1 MAAKSRKVDM
11 INGPLIKNLFIFTMP
26 LVFSALLQIFYNA
39 ADMIVIGNFS
49 VKTGSVAAIGAT
61 GSIST
66 LIVGLFIGL
75 STGVNVVSAKYFGQ
89 KNRKGLS
96 FVTHTA
102 IAISL
107 LGGVVLGAV
116 GVIFARPLLNI
127 VNVDPNIMDQAVLY
141 MQIIFAGLP
150 AQLVYNFGAALLR
163 SIGETKRPMYYLM
176 VSGLVNVLLNLLF
189 VIVCKM
195 DVEGV
200 AIATV
205 ASHLLSAT
213 LVMLCLSHV
222 EGDSRFVLK
231 KLGIKKRE
239 LFSIVRYGLPA
250 GIQQSLFTFS
260 HVILQAEINSYG
272 EGATAGNSAAN
283 NLENFVYMALAQFSV
298 AALTFVS
305 QNLGAGNYAR
315 VKKVVRTCLVLVGSL
330 GFGLGLITVLFRD
343 PLLRIYLPNDPVG
356 LEYGKIRFVIV
367 ALTDYV
373 LIMHDILVGALR
385 AMGYSV
391 TCMIISVVVICGS
404 RILWLYTFYAM
415 APSITM
421 LYIAYPLSWILA
433 FLAQWVA
440 YRIVSKKKLSPLGG
454 PLNG

>member
-1 MAAKSRKVDM
+1 MGAKNRSIDM

-26 LVFSALLQIFYNA
+26 LVLSALLQIFYNA

-61 GSIST
+61 GSIT
-66 LIVGLFIGL
+66 NLIIGLFIGL

-89 KNRKGLS
+89 KNNKGLS
-96 FVTHTA
+96 YVTHTS

-107 LGGVVLGAV
+107 VGGVVLGII
-116 GVIFARPLLNI
+116 GVVFARPLLAMI
-127 VNVDPNIMDQAVLY
+127 NVDAAIMDQAVLY

-150 AQLVYNFGAALLR
+150 AQLVYNFGSALLR

-176 VSGLVNVLLNLLF
+176 VSGVVNVILNVFF
-189 VIVCKM
+189 VIACKM

-205 ASHLLSAT
+205 VSQILSAA
-213 LVMLCLSHV
+213 LVMICLSRV

-260 HVILQAEINSYG
+260 HVILQSEINSYG
-272 EGATAGNSAAN
+272 EGATAGNAAAN

-305 QNLGAGNYAR
+305 QNLGAGNYPR
-315 VKKVVRTCLVLVGSL
+315 VKKVVRTCLTIVGTL
-330 GFGLGLITVLFRD
+330 GFGLGALSVLFRT
-343 PLLRIYLPNDPVG
+343 PLLKIYLPNDPVG
-356 LEYGKIRFVIV
+356 LEYGRIRFTMV
-367 ALTDYV
+367 ALTDYF
-373 LIMHDILVGALR
+373 LIMHDIYVGALR

-391 TCMIISVVVICGS
+391 TCMIISVAVICGA

-421 LYIAYPLSWILA
+421 LYVAYPLSWILA
-433 FLAQWVA
+433 FLAVWVA
-440 YRIVSKKKLSPLGG
+440 YMIVAKKKLNPLGG
-454 PLNG
+454 PVNA